1 MRDDPTV
8 LVLATTFPRW
18 EDDEIPRF
26 VHDLSTELVTNGLD
40 VVVLAPHHP
49 GAARK
54 ETLDGITVY
63 RYPYVVPYSYQR
75 LAYQGGIL
83 PSIKESK
90 FALLQVPLL
99 LLSLFLHAIWLVRAE
114 DVDVVNSHWAV
125 PNGLVG
131 AFLRT
136 AFGIP
141 HVMTLHAGG
150 VLGLGSVPFNN
161 RIAKFLY
168 DQSDR
173 VLPVSSHIRDSYTE
187 MLPAGTTV
195 QEDRFTVQPMGAR
208 LSDFSSIDRV
218 AARERFQLFDETV
231 SVLYVGRL
239 AEKKGVEHL
248 LSAVEELR
256 SLAPSFRLTVIGTG
270 ALEAE
275 LHETVTRE
283 ELGDVVEFTG
293 WISTEELNARY
304 VAADLVVVPSV
315 ETDSGDTEGMPTVI
329 AEAFAAGAPVVATRV
344 GGIPDV
350 VDDGVNGFIVEQRR
364 PDLLADRIELLVTD
378 DGRRRE
384 MADKARE
391 RAAALD
397 WSVCGDTY
405 AAAIRD
411 VATLERRQIR
421 REAA

>member
-1 MRDDPTV
+1 
-8 LVLATTFPRW
+8 
-18 EDDEIPRF
+18 
-26 VHDLSTELVTNGLD
+26 
-40 VVVLAPHHP
+40 
-49 GAARK
+49 
-54 ETLDGITVY
+54 
-63 RYPYVVPYSYQR
+63 
-75 LAYQGGIL
+75 
-83 PSIKESK
+83 
-90 FALLQVPLL
+90 
-99 LLSLFLHAIWLVRAE
+99 
-114 DVDVVNSHWAV
+114 
-125 PNGLVG
+125 
-131 AFLRT
+131 
-136 AFGIP
+136 
-141 HVMTLHAGG
+141 
-150 VLGLGSVPFNN
+150 
-161 RIAKFLY
+161 
-168 DQSDR
+168 
-173 VLPVSSHIRDSYTE
+173 
-187 MLPAGTTV
+187 
-195 QEDRFTVQPMGAR
+195 MGAR